1 LADNKPCAA
10 DAPHGVACEH
20 GAHSL
25 LGGKMAKTDGA
36 FDRTATNVNIVYYL
50 YLASVLVGIT
60 AIVGV
65 IMAYMNRGPGSDW
78 LDSHYTYQIRTF
90 WIGLLYSV
98 IGLVLT
104 FIIIGFL
111 VLLFVLIWWI
121 VRSIKGLQLA
131 GARQPVPDP
140 ATWMW

>member
-1 LADNKPCAA
+1 
-10 DAPHGVACEH
+10 
-20 GAHSL
+20 
-25 LGGKMAKTDGA
+25 MASTDGA
-36 FDRTATNVNIVYYL
+36 FDRSATNVNVVYYL
-50 YLASVLVGIT
+50 YLVSILVGLT

-65 IMAYMNRGPGSDW
+65 IMAYMNRGPGADW

-98 IGLVLT
+98 IGLALT

-111 VLLFVLIWWI
+111 VLLFVLIWWV
-121 VRSIKGLQLA
+121 VRCIKGLQLA
-131 GARQPVPDP
+131 GKGQPVPDP